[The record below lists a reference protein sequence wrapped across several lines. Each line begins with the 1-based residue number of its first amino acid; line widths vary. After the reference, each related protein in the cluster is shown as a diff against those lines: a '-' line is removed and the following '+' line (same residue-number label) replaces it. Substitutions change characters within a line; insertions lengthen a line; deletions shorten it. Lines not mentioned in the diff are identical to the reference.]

1 MGNEGKR
8 NKRIG
13 ETEKKRDRER
23 GREREGER
31 TDVCGRL
38 EVFSRVDYGCRAA

>member
-23 GREREGER
+23 GREREGDADGLAASQGLR
-31 TDVCGRL
+31 TV
-38 EVFSRVDYGCRAA
+38 A